1 MTLSILVLG
10 ASGTLGSSIAH
21 YLCEQ
26 DFKVI
31 GQCNRNPIN
40 FVSKNLTILQAN
52 INQIDILN
60 LKPNVVINCIGC
72 KKISPELF
80 TLNTSY
86 PLKLI
91 KDCEAAGVKR
101 FIHVSSVGTIGANF
115 KAGVVDESCSLSPSN
130 AYEISKA
137 AADQAILSIPKSNME
152 VLIIMP
158 SNIVTYKSSC
168 KDMAF
173 LRRFSRAGILVSIK
187 GRSSV
192 LNFVFDIHISE
203 YIKDVISSSE
213 RIVGKRILNT
223 PIPIEFLVESFRKSG
238 KKILLLRI
246 SEKSISRI
254 RSFLSAVFIFL
265 PFAILEKLINKTYE
279 IDNDRIFQTSDSF
292 TRQRFDTDQR
302 RLDFVEYL
310 K

>member
-31 GQCNRNPIN
+31 GQCNKNPIN
-40 FVSKNLTILQAN
+40 FVSKNLTVLQAN
-52 INQIDILN
+52 IYEIDILN
-60 LKPNVVINCIGC
+60 LKPDVVINCIGS

-86 PLKLI
+86 PIQLI
-91 KDCEAAGVKR
+91 KDCEATGVKK
-101 FIHVSSVGTIGANF
+101 FIHVSSVGTIGANL
-115 KAGVVDESCSLSPSN
+115 KGGVIDESSSLNPNN

-137 AADQAILSIPKSNME
+137 AADKAILSIAKSNME

-158 SNIVTYKSSC
+158 SNILSYNSST
-168 KDMAF
+168 KDLAF
-173 LRRFSRAGILVSIK
+173 LRRFLKAGILVSIK

-192 LNFVFDIHISE
+192 LNFVFDVHISE

-213 RIVGKRILNT
+213 RITGKRILST
-223 PIPIEFLVESFRKSG
+223 PIPIEFLVESFQKSG

-254 RSFLSAVFIFL
+254 RKVLSTVFMFL
-265 PFAILEKLINKTYE
+265 PFAIIEKLINKTYE
-279 IDNDRIFQTSDSF
+279 IDNDRIFQTSDLF

>member
-1 MTLSILVLG
+1 MKPSILVLG

-21 YLCEQ
+21 YLCEE

-31 GQCNRNPIN
+31 GQCNKNPIN

-52 INQIDILN
+52 IHEIDILN
-60 LKPNVVINCIGC
+60 LKPDVVINCIGC
-72 KKISPELF
+72 KKISPKLF

-86 PLKLI
+86 PIKLI
-91 KDCEAAGVKR
+91 KDCEAARVKK
-101 FIHVSSVGTIGANF
+101 FIHVSSVGTIGAKS
-115 KAGVVDESCSLSPSN
+115 KAGVIDESSSLNPIN

-137 AADQAILSIPKSNME
+137 AADQAILSIAKSNME

-158 SNIVTYKSSC
+158 SNIISRRSST
-168 KDMAF
+168 KDLGF
-173 LRRFSRAGILVSIK
+173 LRRLLNAGILISIK

-223 PIPIEFLVESFRKSG
+223 PIPIEFLDESFRKSG

-254 RSFLSAVFIFL
+254 RSFLSFVSVFL
-265 PFAILEKLINKTYE
+265 PFAIMEKLVNKTYE
-279 IDNDRIFQTSDSF
+279 IDNDRVFQTLDQF
-292 TRQRFDTDQR
+292 TQQRFDTDQR
-302 RLDFVEYL
+302 RLEFVEYL